1 MRGNNFKEKKV
12 VPLIFTQFWIRS
24 HLNQLDR
31 LTPQDVYITTCSFD
45 FDISG
50 SSLQCTVS
58 LFFQYQITTWSA
70 IAPRPKYCSDGYC
83 IWQRCHALFVLEGFS
98 FSPLLSCNYSEA
110 AELLLSTKYVFLW
123 FLQFWPPIFQP
134 YSTYA
139 AVLLPIDWQMLTM
152 SLKVRFY
159 SEDTDVFVIPPN
171 SRTFYFPNFENLSFG
186 NWKLLRNCRHLK
198 VWNWKRT

>member
-1 MRGNNFKEKKV
+1 MKLSV
-12 VPLIFTQFWIRS
+12 VPLWQMQGLLLHYS
-24 HLNQLDR
+24 SC
-31 LTPQDVYITTCSFD
+31 ITTCSFD

-50 SSLQCTVS
+50 SSLS
-58 LFFQYQITTWSA
+58 LFFFQYQITTWSA

-98 FSPLLSCNYSEA
+98 FSPSLSCNYSEA

-152 SLKVRFY
+152 SLKVRFCQKILSFLSY
-159 SEDTDVFVIPPN
+159 LQPVEHFILEL
-171 SRTFYFPNFENLSFG
+171 YFPKLENLSLG
-186 NWKLLRNCRHLK
+186 NWKLLRNCGRLK
-198 VWNWKRT
+198 VWMLSCL

>member
-1 MRGNNFKEKKV
+1 M
-12 VPLIFTQFWIRS
+12 VPLWQMQGLLLHYS
-24 HLNQLDR
+24 SC
-31 LTPQDVYITTCSFD
+31 ITTRSFD
-45 FDISG
+45 FWHIRFIP
-50 SSLQCTVS
+50 VS
-58 LFFQYQITTWSA
+58 LSFFQYQITTWSA

-83 IWQRCHALFVLEGFS
+83 IWQKCHARFVLEGVS

-152 SLKVRFY
+152 SLKVRF
-159 SEDTDVFVIPPN
+159 
-171 SRTFYFPNFENLSFG
+171 
-186 NWKLLRNCRHLK
+186 
-198 VWNWKRT
+198 